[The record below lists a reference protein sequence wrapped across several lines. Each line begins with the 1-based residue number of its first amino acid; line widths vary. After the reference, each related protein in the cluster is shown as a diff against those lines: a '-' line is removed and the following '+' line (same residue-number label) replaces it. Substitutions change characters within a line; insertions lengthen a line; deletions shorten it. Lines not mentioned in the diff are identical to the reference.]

1 LAKPLI
7 CIGLGRFLSCK
18 TVKDGIIQ
26 LINAKFKTNSERFVE
41 KQVKIVRKIT
51 KKGTF
56 AESELGLDCL

>member
-1 LAKPLI
+1 M
-7 CIGLGRFLSCK
+7 SCK